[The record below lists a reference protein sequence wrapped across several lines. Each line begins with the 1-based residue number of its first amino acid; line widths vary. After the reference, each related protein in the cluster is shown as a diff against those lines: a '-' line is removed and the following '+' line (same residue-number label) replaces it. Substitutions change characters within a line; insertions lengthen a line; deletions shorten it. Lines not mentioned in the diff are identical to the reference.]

1 MIKTKMEY
9 KVLSNSRDYAGP
21 DQSHKEFERRLTI
34 LAMDGWYLTSPVIYH
49 DGFKGILA
57 REVKVTRDDVFDM
70 ILEDWKSVGGNQ
82 EDFIIATSRRYDM
95 SKLEVSA
102 IVRYPSGTELV

>member
-9 KVLSNSRDYAGP
+9 KVLTTPSGYAGP
-21 DQSHKEFERRLTI
+21 DQSHKVFDCKLTL

-57 REVKVTRDDVFDM
+57 REVKVTRDNVADM
-70 ILEDWKSVGGNQ
+70 ILADWKSIGGNQ
-82 EDFIIATSRRYDM
+82 EDFITVTSRRYDM
-95 SKLEVSA
+95 SRLEVGA
-102 IVRYPSGTELV
+102 VIRYPSDTEVI